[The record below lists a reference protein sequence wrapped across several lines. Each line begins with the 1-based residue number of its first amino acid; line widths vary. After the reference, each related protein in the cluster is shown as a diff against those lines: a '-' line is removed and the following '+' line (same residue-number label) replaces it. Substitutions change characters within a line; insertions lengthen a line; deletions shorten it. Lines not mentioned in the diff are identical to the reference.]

1 MSDLDALVGRWR
13 AQHAGAASAEAA
25 DPADAVREE
34 RLRAE
39 TADLRQRGLALDEAF
54 LIALRRVGDL
64 EALQAEIARE
74 RPARTVATGMRLGL
88 VLALAVL
95 AGLATRGAVQLLA
108 PGGPLVP
115 ESDDGALLLRALPL
129 VVAPFLLASL
139 LGTRRPR
146 RGVVALIAAGY
157 LLVALCTVLFPFAP
171 FGDTAV
177 LAAIHA
183 PVALWALVG
192 VAFVAARRRPG
203 RRIEFAR
210 FTGEVAVLLALI
222 ALGGGALLALMIG
235 SFSLVGVELS
245 DGVLGWIL
253 ALCVPGA
260 LLIATWLVDRRQSV
274 AENIAPVLA
283 RIFTP
288 LTALMLVALL
298 VVVLTAG
305 DLTGADRALLIVMDL
320 VLVLVLALSL
330 YAVSARDP
338 RSRVGVLDITQ
349 LVMLIAAVAVDVV
362 VLSAMLARIAEF
374 GFSANKT
381 AALGLNILLLVHL
394 AGQAVLTARL
404 LLGRTGPDALERWP
418 SRWLP
423 VYGVWA
429 VVVVAVFPP
438 LFGFM

>member
-13 AQHAGAASAEAA
+13 SQSAGAAGADADAAEAA
-25 DPADAVREE
+25 REE

-54 LIALRRVGDL
+54 LVALRRVGDL
-64 EALQAEIARE
+64 DALQAEIARE
-74 RPARTVATGMRLGL
+74 RSPRRAAAGAGLGL
-88 VLALAVL
+88 ILALAAL
-95 AGLATRGAVQLLA
+95 AGLATRGAVWLLA
-108 PGGPLVP
+108 PGGPLAPVA
-115 ESDDGALLLRALPL
+115 DDGALLLRTLPL
-129 VVAPFLLASL
+129 VVAPFLLAYL
-139 LGTRRPR
+139 LWTRRPGR
-146 RGVVALIAAGY
+146 DAVVVIAAGY
-157 LLVALCTVLFPFAP
+157 LLVALCAALFPFAP

-192 VAFVAARRRPG
+192 VAYVATRRRPSD
-203 RRIEFAR
+203 RIAFAR
-210 FTGEVAVLLALI
+210 FSGEVAVLLALI

-235 SFSLVGVELS
+235 SFAVVGVEVS

-260 LLIATWLVDRRQSV
+260 LLVATWLVDRRQSV

-283 RIFTP
+283 RVFTP
-288 LTALMLVALL
+288 LTALMLLALL
-298 VVVLTAG
+298 VVVVTAG
-305 DLTGADRALLIVMDL
+305 DLARADRELLIVMDL

-330 YAVSARDP
+330 YAVSARPP
-338 RSRVGVLDITQ
+338 RSRVGLLDAAQ

-362 VLSAMLARIAEF
+362 VLAAMLTRIAEF

-394 AGQAVLTARL
+394 AGQAALIARL
-404 LLGRTGPDALERWP
+404 LLGRAAPGALERWP

-429 VVVVAVFPP
+429 VIVVAVFPP

>member
-13 AQHAGAASAEAA
+13 SQRAGARGADADAAEAA
-25 DPADAVREE
+25 REE

-39 TADLRQRGLALDEAF
+39 TADLRQRGLAVDEAF
-54 LIALRRVGDL
+54 LVALRRVGDL
-64 EALQAEIARE
+64 DALQAEIARE
-74 RPARTVATGMRLGL
+74 RPSRRAAGARLGF
-88 VLALAVL
+88 VLTLAAL
-95 AGLATRGAVQLLA
+95 AGLATRGAVWLLE

-115 ESDDGALLLRALPL
+115 TSDDGALLLRTLPL
-129 VVAPFLLASL
+129 VVAPFLLAYL
-139 LGTRRPR
+139 LWTRRPG
-146 RGVVALIAAGY
+146 RGAGAVIAAGY
-157 LLVALCTVLFPFAP
+157 LLVALCASIFPFAP

-177 LAAIHA
+177 LTAIHA

-192 VAFVAARRRPG
+192 VAYVAVGGRPS

-210 FTGEVAVLLALI
+210 FSGEVAVLLALI
-222 ALGGGALLALMIG
+222 GLGGGALLALMIG
-235 SFSLVGVELS
+235 SFAVVGVELS

-253 ALCVPGA
+253 ALGAPGA

-283 RIFTP
+283 RVFTP
-288 LTALMLVALL
+288 LTGLMLLALL
-298 VVVLTAG
+298 VVVVTAG
-305 DLTGADRALLIVMDL
+305 DLARADRELLIVMDL

-338 RSRVGVLDITQ
+338 RTRVGLLDAAQ

-362 VLSAMLARIAEF
+362 VLAAMLTRIAEF

-381 AALGLNILLLVHL
+381 AALGLNLLLLVHL
-394 AGQAVLTARL
+394 AGQAALTARL
-404 LLGRTGPDALERWP
+404 LLGRTGPGALERWP

-423 VYGVWA
+423 AYGVWA